1 MSLASKLKKIYTEG
15 DQYTVLQLLHA
26 LIKAVEQYETEEHV
40 TSLYLHTLTVS
51 IEGEVST
58 FTVKILTDSP
68 SVFGLITGG
77 PTRYASEGR
86 ILAISGI
93 TNTLWGTYYDDN
105 SIKTFTRVLSDG
117 NVNVTIASI
126 VQETVTAL

>member
-1 MSLASKLKKIYTEG
+1 MKLSDKLKSVYTTG
-15 DQYTVLQLLHA
+15 DQYTVLTLLKA
-26 LIKAVEQYETEEHV
+26 LIKAIEEYETEEHV

-58 FTVKILTDSP
+58 FKVKILTDSS
-68 SVFGLITGG
+68 SVFGLTTGG
-77 PTRYASEGR
+77 PTRYTSEGR
-86 ILAISGI
+86 ILAISGV